1 MRVLIAI
8 LLLSLLTDPSILCDA
23 ESSTSPDSPF
33 DQYGTISWE
42 DEKARL
48 DNFAIQLQNNKK
60 CTGYILV
67 FDKTNGCPGE
77 ATARGIRARR
87 YTTEYRGIPWNQVIW
102 RREGYREDVRTTLLI
117 APPGVTPSF
126 PTLDST
132 SPSIDGPL
140 TRACQKR
147 LERIRKIRW

>member
-1 MRVLIAI
+1 MLIAI

-23 ESSTSPDSPF
+23 KSSTSPDSPF

-77 ATARGIRARR
+77 ATARGNPLLSNPRFYIAVNRWTADSRLSKE
-87 YTTEYRGIPWNQVIW
+87 TGENQ
-102 RREGYREDVRTTLLI
+102 EESM
-117 APPGVTPSF
+117 VT
-126 PTLDST
+126 D
-132 SPSIDGPL
+132 
-140 TRACQKR
+140 TR
-147 LERIRKIRW
+147 LHVL